1 MHKNHLER
9 RGFRPNEKALA
20 KLSKVITLMNGT
32 KTVAPI
38 VIGRRARKEWTCAAE
53 DCDLPPIVWDEVY
66 VQMSIGLAAYN
77 SDYSRYHMA
86 CALRR
91 ELIEQV
97 DVDSTNQRRQAI
109 MMVRAKRKSG

>member
-20 KLSKVITLMNGT
+20 KLSKVIGT
-32 KTVAPI
+32 KTVSPI
-38 VIGRRARKEWTCAAE
+38 VIGRRARKEWTCSAA
-53 DCDLPPIVWDEVY
+53 DCDLPHIEWDEVY

-77 SDYSRYHMA
+77 SDYSRFHMA

-91 ELIEQV
+91 DLIEQV

-109 MMVRAKRKSG
+109 MMVRAKRKAG